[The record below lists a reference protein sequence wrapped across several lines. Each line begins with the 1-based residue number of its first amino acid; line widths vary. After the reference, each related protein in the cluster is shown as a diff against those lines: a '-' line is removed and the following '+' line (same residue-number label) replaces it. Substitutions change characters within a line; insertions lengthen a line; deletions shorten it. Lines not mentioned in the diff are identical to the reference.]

1 MSTYK
6 SIAETIQEIQYWLRL
21 SLLLHEP
28 IQKALIGILC
38 NTSNDPSYTG
48 LPTDPEAM
56 YTELSTTYKNIIKK
70 LAKKGIIRDPQLQ
83 LILPL
88 NDNKTYLEKLDTT
101 IVVILIRNCTT
112 LPTPHDGWDNNND
125 PPITDITI
133 AAFCIRAREWRNYLI
148 HTEPSQIDMVV
159 FQKKW
164 NEGVGIVAGLR
175 YAYDTNY
182 LMTISLDPK
191 HQLVLKGLF
200 TFMGNLHQVQMKQQ
214 KELENQALH
223 NQELSRRLRI
233 ISGELQ
239 VLQAA
244 KSTPRYKNSGKKKN
258 TYKIL
263 DIFFFCF
270 VCVLTTSRL
279 KIYV

>member
-38 NTSNDPSYTG
+38 NTSSDPSYTG
-48 LPTDPEAM
+48 LPSDPEAM
-56 YTELSTTYKNIIKK
+56 YTELSTTYKNVIKK

-83 LILPL
+83 LIYPL
-88 NDNKTYLEKLDTT
+88 NDNKTYVEKLDTT
-101 IVVILIRNCTT
+101 IVVVLIRNCTT
-112 LPTPHDGWDNNND
+112 LPPPQDGWDNKD
-125 PPITDITI
+125 PLITDITI
-133 AAFCIRAREWRNYLI
+133 AAFCIRAREWRNYLL
-148 HTEPSQIDMVV
+148 HTEPSQIDLVV
-159 FQKKW
+159 FQTEW
-164 NEGVGIVAGLR
+164 NKGVGIVTGLR

-191 HQLVLKGLF
+191 HQLVLRGLF
-200 TFMGNLHQVQMKQQ
+200 TFMGNLHQVQLKHQ

-223 NQELSRRLRI
+223 NQELSRRLII

-239 VLQAA
+239 VLQAS
-244 KSTPRYKNSGKKKN
+244 KSTPRYKNSGKMFIKMKFYN
-258 TYKIL
+258 L
-263 DIFFFCF
+263 
-270 VCVLTTSRL
+270 LTL
-279 KIYV
+279 NLN